1 MTHPQ
6 KSLPHPAARPP
17 QNGDAG
23 RFEGPRHPQL
33 HSASATADK
42 LPSDRFGDRHHGKWR
57 PATGPWE
64 SRFAGRHG
72 ELAFGHPRHSLAR
85 QAADDF
91 AAIAAINRANVFDRL
106 TAEQIGRSRKAKNR
120 RFGPNAEQLGFRGG
134 GDAAFRDFIRKVDLD
149 SVAFPERLVEG
160 AGGLES
166 AGKLGA
172 EARGQVGG
180 FNAERN
186 GVGEADALETIDFVP
201 IGEAEGFRHF
211 ARRAD
216 AREFEHL
223 GARASAACAHFLAEG
238 EHLAGIFFEL
248 SVRDERAFS
257 ALAIDDAHFAEGLEG
272 LAGRHAADAK
282 AGSDFLFGGQGVTGV
297 QSAGANLL
305 EQLLADLVV
314 ERQNALPVERQH
326 FQNDV
331 PPVCQARA
339 ECRSAETNGTGGET
353 AEFSHCRNPK
363 NRRKKRKAACIDN
376 WTYIPVRRQM
386 SSSLSGGGPV
396 RARMLATGGSEGMR
410 SISASEARQRE
421 CSAEGPGGMAGPG
434 AVWGAGRKRRRSPR
448 LKAGGSLAGKDSME
462 ASSTRSRKSLRI
474 AQAWPGAAG
483 VFR

>member
-1 MTHPQ
+1 MVPVTFWADATAPHRPASNTAIANHTLRLLMFSPPELSFANAHPLMTRT
-6 KSLPHPAARPP
+6 K
-17 QNGDAG
+17 
-23 RFEGPRHPQL
+23 QL
-33 HSASATADK
+33 HRDYKALLRASRAKA
-42 LPSDRFGDRHHGKWR
+42 LVPASHRASDLGLWR
-57 PATGPWE
+57 GQAGVLARR
-64 SRFAGRHG
+64 SRTR

-363 NRRKKRKAACIDN
+363 TAEKAKGSLYRQLDLYTCGEADVKQSFRGRANANADAGCWRPAARKGCARFQLGRPVN
-376 WTYIPVRRQM
+376 GSVRRRDRAEW
-386 SSSLSGGGPV
+386 LDRARFGARGASGGG
-396 RARMLATGGSEGMR
+396 
-410 SISASEARQRE
+410 
-421 CSAEGPGGMAGPG
+421 
-434 AVWGAGRKRRRSPR
+434 RR
-448 LKAGGSLAGKDSME
+448 G
-462 ASSTRSRKSLRI
+462 
-474 AQAWPGAAG
+474 
-483 VFR
+483 